1 MCAAKSDVGFTPN
14 SDRESGFPQKSCLL
28 YPLKQTDAVQNQMSA
43 KGQKQTS
50 SAQALWG
57 ILAVLRLER
66 NRYDARL
73 RTRRPRNDPEEPP
86 IGARQRLSAFLAASE
101 KSAQAELF
109 DLVIID
115 EAHYLRNPETAANS
129 PPHPRGHRLSEN
141 LR

>member
-1 MCAAKSDVGFTPN
+1 MPGVRSADVRFGSLADICAAKSDVGFTPN

-73 RTRRPRNDPEEPP
+73 RNAALKSEGGCND
-86 IGARQRLSAFLAASE
+86 
-101 KSAQAELF
+101 
-109 DLVIID
+109 
-115 EAHYLRNPETAANS
+115 
-129 PPHPRGHRLSEN
+129 
-141 LR
+141 